1 MNRIDIPKFAKI
13 GIVILLAFFL
23 IAVIII
29 LVGESSLF
37 SKKKVSVDESFI
49 LHQPLV
55 APEPPSTPD
64 EYYLVRPK
72 DYVWTE
78 QDIDRWFSPP
88 DQQLL
93 DSLRTAND
101 KTISDLLEAAP

>member
-1 MNRIDIPKFAKI
+1 MNRLDIPKFVKI
-13 GIVILLAFFL
+13 SILLLLVFFL

-29 LVGESSLF
+29 TVGESNLF
-37 SKKKVSVDESFI
+37 NKKKLRFDENFT

-72 DYVWTE
+72 DYTWTE
-78 QDIDRWFSPP
+78 QDIDRWFSPL
-88 DQQLL
+88 DEQLL
-93 DSLRTAND
+93 DSLRDAND
-101 KTISDLLEAAP
+101 ELISDLLEAAP

>member
-13 GIVILLAFFL
+13 SILLLLVFFL

-29 LVGESSLF
+29 TVGESNLF
-37 SKKKVSVDESFI
+37 NKKKLRFDENFT

-72 DYVWTE
+72 DYTWTE

-88 DQQLL
+88 DEQLL
-93 DSLRTAND
+93 DSLRDAND
-101 KTISDLLEAAP
+101 ELISDLLEAAP

>member
-13 GIVILLAFFL
+13 SILILLAFFL

-29 LVGESSLF
+29 TVGESNPF
-37 SKKKVSVDESFI
+37 NKKKFSFDENFI

-72 DYVWTE
+72 DYTWTE

-88 DQQLL
+88 DEQLL
-93 DSLRTAND
+93 DALRTAND
-101 KTISDLLEAAP
+101 ELISDLLEAAP

>member
-1 MNRIDIPKFAKI
+1 MSRIDIPKFAKI
-13 GIVILLAFFL
+13 SILILLAFFL

-29 LVGESSLF
+29 MVGESNLF
-37 SKKKVSVDESFI
+37 SKKKFSVDENFI

-55 APEPPSTPD
+55 APAPPSTPA

-101 KTISDLLEAAP
+101 ELITDLLEAAP

>member
-13 GIVILLAFFL
+13 SILLLLAFFL
-23 IAVIII
+23 IAVISIT
-29 LVGESSLF
+29 VGESNLF
-37 SKKKVSVDESFI
+37 KKKKLSFDENFT

-72 DYVWTE
+72 DYTWTE

-88 DQQLL
+88 DEQLL
-93 DSLRTAND
+93 DALRAAND
-101 KTISDLLEAAP
+101 ELISDLLEAAP

>member
-1 MNRIDIPKFAKI
+1 MSRIDIPKFAKI
-13 GIVILLAFFL
+13 SILILLAFFL

-29 LVGESSLF
+29 MVGESNLF
-37 SKKKVSVDESFI
+37 SKKKFSVDENFI
-49 LHQPLV
+49 LYQPLV
-55 APEPPSTPD
+55 VPEPPSTPD

-101 KTISDLLEAAP
+101 ELISDLLEAAP

>member
-13 GIVILLAFFL
+13 SILLLLVFFL

-29 LVGESSLF
+29 TVGESNLF
-37 SKKKVSVDESFI
+37 KKKKLSFDENFT
-49 LHQPLV
+49 LHQSLV

-72 DYVWTE
+72 DYTWTE

-88 DQQLL
+88 DEQLL
-93 DSLRTAND
+93 DALRAAND
-101 KTISDLLEAAP
+101 ELISDLLEVAP

>member
-13 GIVILLAFFL
+13 GIIILLAFFL

-29 LVGESSLF
+29 LVGESNLF
-37 SKKKVSVDESFI
+37 SKKKVAFDESFI
-49 LHQPLV
+49 LHQPLI
-55 APEPPSTPD
+55 APESPSTPD

-72 DYVWTE
+72 DYTWTQ

-93 DSLRTAND
+93 DSLHTAND
-101 KTISDLLEAAP
+101 EIISDVLEAAP

>member
-13 GIVILLAFFL
+13 SILLLLVFFL

-29 LVGESSLF
+29 TVGESNLF
-37 SKKKVSVDESFI
+37 KKKKLSFDENFT
-49 LHQPLV
+49 LHQSLV

-72 DYVWTE
+72 DYTWTE

-88 DQQLL
+88 DEQLL
-93 DSLRTAND
+93 DALRAAND
-101 KTISDLLEAAP
+101 ELISDLLEAAP